1 MFLSHAVAP
10 AGETGLEEVCKVRL
24 KVVSRLRCF
33 YGHIA
38 SGSIILLNIL
48 ADTYTNIH
56 VSSNTMRII
65 S

>member
-1 MFLSHAVAP
+1 MFLSHAVAA
-10 AGETGLEEVCKVRL
+10 AGETGLKEVCMVRL
-24 KVVSRLRCF
+24 KVISRLKCF

-56 VSSNTMRII
+56 VSNNTTRII

>member
-1 MFLSHAVAP
+1 MFISHAVAP

-24 KVVSRLRCF
+24 KVISRLKCF
-33 YGHIA
+33 YAHIA

-56 VSSNTMRII
+56 VNNNTMRII